1 MVISNSAKA
10 ELVMFWSI
18 SGKVTTVLAV
28 LVLKLSSVGDD
39 DGDVDGADVVG
50 ADDTEGA
57 AEGDTDGRLV
67 GLEEGTWEGLSEG
80 KTDGEE
86 LGS

>member
-1 MVISNSAKA
+1 MPISS
-10 ELVMFWSI
+10 
-18 SGKVTTVLAV
+18 KVTTVMAV

-50 ADDTEGA
+50 ADETEGA
-57 AEGDTDGRLV
+57 ADGDEDGTLV
-67 GLEEGTWEGLSEG
+67 GVSEGTLDGLSEG

-86 LGS
+86 LGRRVGA

>member
-1 MVISNSAKA
+1 
-10 ELVMFWSI
+10 MFWSI
-18 SGKVTTVLAV
+18 SGKVTTVVTV

-57 AEGDTDGRLV
+57 AEGDSDGRLV
-67 GLEEGTWEGLSEG
+67 GLAEGRFEGLSEG
-80 KTDGEE
+80 KTDGET